1 MEKKQIEE
9 AIALFERQYGAKPEN
24 TDFRV
29 IDIYKKQRAYLYGTS
44 QEVINAYKTSQNIAR
59 WIIVYYFWPIIVD
72 VILLFIC
79 LLKYEA
85 NIDNLASKILIG
97 FGAAWVVLFWVLWYI
112 LIQSEKKFR
121 GKVVWLNYV

>member
-24 TDFRV
+24 TDVRV

-79 LLKYEA
+79 MLKYEA

-97 FGAAWVVLFWVLWYI
+97 FGAAWEVLFWVLWYI

-121 GKVVWLNYV
+121 GKVVWLNYA

>member
-1 MEKKQIEE
+1 M
-9 AIALFERQYGAKPEN
+9 
-24 TDFRV
+24 
-29 IDIYKKQRAYLYGTS
+29 
-44 QEVINAYKTSQNIAR
+44 INAYKTSQNIAR

-79 LLKYEA
+79 MLKYEA

-97 FGAAWVVLFWVLWYI
+97 FGAAWVVLLFVLWYI
-112 LIQSEKKFR
+112 VIQSEKKIR

>member
-79 LLKYEA
+79 MLKYEA

-97 FGAAWVVLFWVLWYI
+97 FGAAWVVLFFVLWCI
-112 LIQSEKKFR
+112 VIRDDKKS
-121 GKVVWLNYV
+121 KDTVVWINY

>member
-97 FGAAWVVLFWVLWYI
+97 FGAAWVVLFFVLWYI
-112 LIQSEKKFR
+112 VIQSEKKIR
-121 GKVVWLNYV
+121 GKVVWHNYA

>member
-44 QEVINAYKTSQNIAR
+44 QEVINAYKASQNIAR

-79 LLKYEA
+79 MLKYEA
-85 NIDNLASKILIG
+85 NIDNLASQILIG

-112 LIQSEKKFR
+112 VIQSEKKIR
-121 GKVVWLNYV
+121 GNVVWLNYV